1 MSESLYIAERKAREE
16 LEVRAKI
23 TAKLRSKEK
32 DQKEAELRDI
42 AAQARAQRAG
52 VGDLG
57 IVDGAASASGGGS
70 GASGAA
76 VAPAPPRTLA
86 PGEGRRDNRPAWLIE
101 QENAAAAAGGAGGA
115 SSTEEV
121 GSRDDRRRDDR
132 QDDRR
137 DDRRRDSR
145 DGDRDH
151 RGSRDHQRSSVERR
165 DDRHREPRGQEDD
178 GGLAQ
183 RDALRQERKKQ
194 REREMRMENM
204 KVRARAPTNSSLVRF
219 FLCLPHALLFL
230 PLVTSFI
237 ATPSFRFNWS
247 SKP

>member
-1 MSESLYIAERKAREE
+1 MLLFLSPQEQTINNNFATLSESLYIAERKAREE

-101 QENAAAAAGGAGGA
+101 QENAAAAAGGA

-151 RGSRDHQRSSVERR
+151 RGSRDH
-165 DDRHREPRGQEDD
+165 REPQGQEDD
-178 GGLAQ
+178 EGLAQ
-183 RDALRQERKKQ
+183 RDALRMERKKQ

-204 KVRARAPTNSSLVRF
+204 KVRRL
-219 FLCLPHALLFL
+219 
-230 PLVTSFI
+230 
-237 ATPSFRFNWS
+237 
-247 SKP
+247 

>member
-52 VGDLG
+52 VGSLG
-57 IVDGAASASGGGS
+57 VVDGAASAGGGA
-70 GASGAA
+70 GGDGSGAA

-115 SSTEEV
+115 SSTE
-121 GSRDDRRRDDR
+121 
-132 QDDRR
+132 
-137 DDRRRDSR
+137 
-145 DGDRDH
+145 
-151 RGSRDHQRSSVERR
+151 
-165 DDRHREPRGQEDD
+165 
-178 GGLAQ
+178 
-183 RDALRQERKKQ
+183 
-194 REREMRMENM
+194 
-204 KVRARAPTNSSLVRF
+204 
-219 FLCLPHALLFL
+219 
-230 PLVTSFI
+230 
-237 ATPSFRFNWS
+237 
-247 SKP
+247 